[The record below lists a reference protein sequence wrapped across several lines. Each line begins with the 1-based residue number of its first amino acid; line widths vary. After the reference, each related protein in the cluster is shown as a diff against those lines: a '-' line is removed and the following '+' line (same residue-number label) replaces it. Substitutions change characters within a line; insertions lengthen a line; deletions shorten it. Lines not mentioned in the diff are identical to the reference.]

1 MVSNSH
7 QSVESRLNTNC
18 IIQTPSIDRELK
30 PHGDIHGE
38 TPIRSTDRHSC
49 RQNETTRRRQ
59 SRIWNL
65 WESGQ
70 GFGTVT
76 RNRMGC
82 QWMERLLRYRIWW
95 CLISLVCSIQSLFEN
110 WKKKSVSNG
119 NELKNFSYRWKRMA
133 IPALTDWSRLRT
145 QTNYRA
151 PFLIHLKGRRSVSY
165 NSSHSDLFKTVLIS
179 FCEVNTI
186 SKKLS

>member
-1 MVSNSH
+1 M
-7 QSVESRLNTNC
+7 
-18 IIQTPSIDRELK
+18 
-30 PHGDIHGE
+30 PHDWKEEYGE

-82 QWMERLLRYRIWW
+82 QWMERLLRFRFWW

-110 WKKKSVSNG
+110 WKKKFVSNG
-119 NELKNFSYRWKRMA
+119 NELKNFSCSRETMPIISAPNNDILMWIVINLVRQWNFC
-133 IPALTDWSRLRT
+133 DVREWREVEFCRLRDAWT
-145 QTNYRA
+145 TFRGYSTTKHQFIN
-151 PFLIHLKGRRSVSY
+151 
-165 NSSHSDLFKTVLIS
+165 
-179 FCEVNTI
+179 
-186 SKKLS
+186 